1 MKTYSNR
8 ANILSEEKPK
18 ILAKLSGITLE
29 EHTSNVVCEGE
40 AIVSKLPAT
49 KEKYYSFS
57 GKDLSRRLELA
68 CRHHDDGKREKCWQ
82 QACQR
87 DYNNFILWSQERS
100 NGSFSQYQ
108 LERGTEV
115 GKNLRI
121 AGVRHEISSIKYVQK
136 KYPLWL
142 KVAIGAHHGKLGFRY
157 EERWKQEAG
166 KELWTEFLKGS
177 NNISELE
184 NTERSAIEHYCYAG
198 PRGLLRFAD
207 HRASAKEE
215 GLEVVDI
222 SSFQYSFPPNWEKRT
237 VQKLVEAN
245 WKKDFLLVRAPTGAG
260 KTDAALLWASKQIEN
275 KRADRLVIAMPT
287 RFTSNALAINISKT
301 LSDIGLYHSTSWYVK
316 HQSAIEIEYSNVQ
329 KERMTH
335 QLARYLATPIT
346 VCTIDHLLMALTLS
360 REDHHLITFNLANSC
375 LVIDEVDFYD
385 DFTQA
390 NIRVLLELLGYWKV
404 PVLMM
409 SASLPDSTLSEYREL
424 GYSNAE
430 LIEDIS
436 DYERIRFSIKDI
448 QESEGLENIENTL
461 QIALEKKT
469 AIIYANTVDR
479 AMIYYDWFRN
489 RGIGVEDIVLYHS
502 RFSEPDK
509 KKKEEL
515 LIEMLGRNAWEKGKA
530 KGIAVL
536 TQIGE
541 MSINISSDIMISD
554 ICPIDRLTQR
564 AGRLCRFDNN
574 KRGELYIIL
583 PQKNGCMYPAPYG
596 SYDNKTK
603 SWKACNALTST
614 IDLISKD
621 CYSAQMLI
629 DLVNKVYLKER
640 QYSFEAQDNA
650 RRLRNSFRDNWI
662 VNPKNN
668 PEEEDTNNDFWKSRD
683 IAQQETI
690 YIERPCKTYFSSRAE
705 FEIWKL
711 AYTVDIPIYL
721 LEKGLKNHMII
732 QEGIIV
738 GEQEMSL
745 FIVNTGF
752 YSFERGVDLKESDIF
767 L

>member
-8 ANILSEEKPK
+8 VNISEEKSK
-18 ILAKLSGITLE
+18 ILAKPSGITLE
-29 EHTSNVVCEGE
+29 EHTSNVVREGE
-40 AIVSKLPAT
+40 TIIAILPAT
-49 KEKYYSFS
+49 KEKYHSFS
-57 GKDLSRRLELA
+57 GKDFSRRLELA
-68 CRHHDDGKREKCWQ
+68 CRHHDEGKREKCWQ
-82 QACQR
+82 QACWK
-87 DYNNFILWSQERS
+87 DYENFVLWLKKEQTK
-100 NGSFSQYQ
+100 SFSQYQ

-115 GKNLRI
+115 GKNLRMVGI
-121 AGVRHEISSIKYVQK
+121 RHEISSIKYVQK
-136 KYPLWL
+136 KFPLWL

-166 KELWTEFLKGS
+166 KEIWIEFLKGA

-184 NTERSAIEHYCYAG
+184 NTERLAIEHYCYAG
-198 PRGLLRFAD
+198 PRGLLRLAD
-207 HRASAKEE
+207 HRASAREE
-215 GLEVVDI
+215 GLDVVDI
-222 SSFQYSFPPNWEKRT
+222 SSFEYSFPSNWEKRT
-237 VQKLVEAN
+237 VQKLVETN

-301 LSDIGLYHSTSWYVK
+301 LSDTGLYHSTSWHVK
-316 HQSAIEIEYSNVQ
+316 YQSAVEMGHSNVQ

-360 REDHHLITFNLANSC
+360 REDHHLIAFNLANSC
-375 LVIDEVDFYD
+375 LVVDEVDFYD

-390 NIRVLLELLGYWKV
+390 NIRVLLELLSYWKV
-404 PVLMM
+404 PILMM

-430 LIEDIS
+430 LIEDDS
-436 DYERIRFSIKDI
+436 DYQRVRFFIRDI
-448 QESEGLENIENTL
+448 QKREGLENIENTL

-479 AMIYYDWFRN
+479 AIMYYDWFRS
-489 RGIGVEDIVLYHS
+489 RGVGVEDVVLYHS

-515 LIEMLGRNAWEKGKA
+515 LIEMLGRNAWEKGEA
-530 KGIAVL
+530 KGFAIL

-574 KRGELYIIL
+574 KIGELYIIVPL
-583 PQKNGCMYPAPYG
+583 KNGCMYPAPYG

-603 SWKACNALTST
+603 SWKACDALTST

-629 DLVNKVYLKER
+629 DLVNKVYSEER
-640 QYSFEAQDNA
+640 RYSFEAQDNA
-650 RRLRNSFRDNWI
+650 RKLRNSFRDNWMI
-662 VNPKNN
+662 NPMNN
-668 PEEEDTNNDFWKSRD
+668 PEKEDTNNDFWKSRD
-683 IAQQETI
+683 ISPQETV
-690 YIERPCKTYFSSRAE
+690 YVERPPKKYFSSRME

-711 AYTVDIPIYL
+711 SHSVDIPIYMF
-721 LEKGLKNHMII
+721 EKGNKTHMIS
-732 QEGIIV
+732 QEKVVI
-738 GEQEMSL
+738 GEQDLSI
-745 FIVNTGF
+745 FVVNTGF
-752 YSFERGVDLKESDIF
+752 YSFEKGIDLKESDVF